1 MVNGSMGKNYLFF
14 TMLSKKNLGNF
25 SLKMVKEA
33 PKVAIQDPSPIDPQG
48 FEKNQSNKNIA

>member
-33 PKVAIQDPSPIDPQG
+33 LKVARRVLKKINPI
-48 FEKNQSNKNIA
+48 II

>member
-1 MVNGSMGKNYLFF
+1 MGKNYLFF